1 MGLTGMISRAA
12 FRLIPIETEAM
23 TVDTRRDPDFL
34 AVMQSLFDSDAR
46 HRYSVAWL
54 DLSRHG
60 RGRGVVMGADHASV
74 NDVPRRRSGHTPLE
88 RTVSIPARCP
98 RLVNELT
105 VAAFNQMWYSRA
117 PRRKRTSV
125 ESINSF
131 FYPLDKISNWNRLYG
146 RKGFLQYQF
155 VVPYGEENTL
165 VGVAEDLVATS
176 TPISLAVLKRMGESD
191 GGLISFP
198 IPGWT
203 LALDMPLGDPDLAA
217 VLDGCD
223 AKVARAGGRVY
234 LAKDSRLR
242 HEMVDQMYPNLSRWK
257 EARERLDPDRRLR
270 SNLSNR
276 LGLTN

>member
-1 MGLTGMISRAA
+1 
-12 FRLIPIETEAM
+12 
-23 TVDTRRDPDFL
+23 
-34 AVMQSLFDSDAR
+34 
-46 HRYSVAWL
+46 
-54 DLSRHG
+54 
-60 RGRGVVMGADHASV
+60 
-74 NDVPRRRSGHTPLE
+74 
-88 RTVSIPARCP
+88 
-98 RLVNELT
+98 
-105 VAAFNQMWYSRA
+105 MWYSRA